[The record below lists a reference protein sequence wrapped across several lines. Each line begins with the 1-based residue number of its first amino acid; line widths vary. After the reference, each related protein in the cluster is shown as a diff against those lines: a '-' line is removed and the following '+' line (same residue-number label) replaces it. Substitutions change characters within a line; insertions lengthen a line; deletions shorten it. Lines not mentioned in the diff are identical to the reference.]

1 METNQNQG
9 SQLFQLNID
18 TNATMA
24 LKGAASWAKVLAIVG
39 FILGALFVMFG
50 ILFQTAMSRGGY
62 RSDAGILGT
71 SGMIVYLIFGIIII
85 VSSIFALNFANKI
98 SAALRSNDQASL
110 SVGIG
115 AVRNYFAFWAILCI
129 IFLLLLL
136 ISVVSLMGK

>member
-1 METNQNQG
+1 MEINQNQG

-24 LKGAASWAKVLAIVG
+24 LRGAASWAKVLAIVG
-39 FILGALFVMFG
+39 FILGALFVIFG
-50 ILFQTAMSRGGY
+50 ILFQSAMKNGGY
-62 RSDAGILGT
+62 GSILGS
-71 SGMIVYLIFGIIII
+71 SGLIVYLIFGIVMV
-85 VSSIFALNFANKI
+85 VSSIFALNFASKI
-98 SAALRSNDQASL
+98 SAALRTNDQASL

-136 ISVVSLMGK
+136 ISIVSLMGK